1 MELIIGRETST
12 AMSIG
17 QRLHVVTSQ
26 KKEFFIGNEG
36 SVPNTV
42 SRQHCKLTV
51 DDSGGMTL
59 TNIKPTNITYVN
71 GQEIYQKAISKGD
84 RIELGS
90 DRFALDLQAILDNIE
105 LPQTYDISHLKDIWE
120 KYQDDLRKM
129 AEEKEKEALFQRRG
143 SIATTIGIL
152 LGVSAGII
160 PNCPSWARYIQFILM
175 VIAALIAIKSFIRAK
190 NNVGRVFITKAEL
203 DKKFQEEYVCP
214 NPECR
219 RFLGNIPYDVL
230 IRQTKN
236 CNMCK
241 ANYKV

>member
-1 MELIIGRETST
+1 MELIIGRESST

-51 DDSGGMTL
+51 DDSGDMTL

-71 GQEIYQKAISKGD
+71 GQEIYQKTISKGD

-90 DRFALDLQAILDNIE
+90 DRFALDLQTLLDSIE
-105 LPQTYDISHLKDIWE
+105 LPQTYDISHLKAIWE
-120 KYQDDLRKM
+120 EYDKTKTGLQIAAQKNAAVQSVTGIFSM
-129 AEEKEKEALFQRRG
+129 A
-143 SIATTIGIL
+143 SM
-152 LGVSAGII
+152 VCGII
-160 PNCPSWARYIQFILM
+160 PVFPGAVRAVLVIIALGLGVIFFIYRLRH
-175 VIAALIAIKSFIRAK
+175 AGENLLQLKSLEEDFH
-190 NNVGRVFITKAEL
+190 
-203 DKKFQEEYVCP
+203 KKYVCP
-214 NPECR
+214 NPNCQ
-219 RFLGNIPYDVL
+219 RFLGNAPYEDL
-230 IRQTKN
+230 IKQTKG
-236 CNMCK
+236 CFVCK